1 MQPKPVR
8 LLFTTVLAGL
18 SLFAACGS
26 AAAQGFPSSTVKI
39 IVPNPAGG
47 TADALPRIIG
57 DALSSVWKQPV
68 VIENRPGAAGNVGAE
83 AFSRAPA
90 DGYTLL
96 ASPPTTLAI
105 NQSLYKKLNYDPTKF
120 KPITILGS
128 SPNVLIV
135 SPKLG
140 VSTVK
145 ELIEKA
151 KADPGGIAYG
161 SQGIGATS
169 HLTTALFETMAGV
182 KFNHVPYRGTA
193 PAMNDLLGGHILFMF
208 DNLSSSLPQ
217 HQAGT
222 LKILAVCTPER
233 SPYLPDVPTMSE
245 AALPGFVSFA
255 WFGLGGAAGY
265 ARRDRRQ
272 DQQGRRRCAC
282 RAKTCARNSWP
293 TAPSPSATP
302 AGDGGVPRARAG
314 AVGRRHREGQTQ
326 GSRVGR
332 GPEGLSA
339 GSPSPL
345 SRANQ
350 TRPIAA
356 LTDSS
361 DPQRTPSSRNTRA
374 LVAPSRNGA
383 NLPRKG
389 DRVARLHR

>member
-1 MQPKPVR
+1 MLPVRWGNEVIQPKLAR
-8 LLFTTVLAGL
+8 LAIALVPGL
-18 SLFAACGS
+18 CLLS
-26 AAAQGFPSSTVKI
+26 AAGESIAADRFPSATVKI

-57 DALSSVWKQPV
+57 DALSKVWNQPV
-68 VIENRPGAAGNVGAE
+68 VIENRAGAAGNVGAE
-83 AFSRAPA
+83 SFSRAPP

-135 SPKLG
+135 NPKLG

-151 KADPGGIAYG
+151 KADPGAIAYG

-193 PAMNDLLGGHILFMF
+193 PAMNDLVGGHILFMF

-222 LKILAVCTPER
+222 LKILAICTPER
-233 SPYLPDVPTMSE
+233 SPHLPDVPTMSE
-245 AALPGFVSFA
+245 AALPGFTSFA
-255 WFGLGGAAGY
+255 WFGLVAPADTPDAIVEKINKAVVGVLKTEEVRKRFAAQGAEVIGNTV
-265 ARRDRRQ
+265 Q
-272 DQQGRRRCAC
+272 EM
-282 RAKTCARNSWP
+282 
-293 TAPSPSATP
+293 ATFLE
-302 AGDGGVPRARAG
+302 
-314 AVGRRHREGQTQ
+314 RE
-326 GSRVGR
+326 
-332 GPEGLSA
+332 
-339 GSPSPL
+339 
-345 SRANQ
+345 
-350 TRPIAA
+350 
-356 LTDSS
+356 
-361 DPQRTPSSRNTRA
+361 RA
-374 LVAPSRNGA
+374 LWSGVIDKAKLKAPE
-383 NLPRKG
+383 
-389 DRVARLHR
+389 

>member
-1 MQPKPVR
+1 MLPIR
-8 LLFTTVLAGL
+8 LVIAAVAAGFALFVT
-18 SLFAACGS
+18 FAS
-26 AAAQGFPSSTVKI
+26 PAADPFPSATVKI

-47 TADALPRIIG
+47 TADALPRIIA
-57 DALSSVWKQPV
+57 DALGSLWKQAV
-68 VIENRPGAAGNVGAE
+68 VVENRPGAAGNVGAE
-83 AFSRAPA
+83 FFSRAPA

-151 KADPGGIAYG
+151 RLDPGGVAYG

-193 PAMNDLLGGHILFMF
+193 PAMNDLVGGHILFMF

-222 LKILAVCTPER
+222 LKIIAVCTPER

-245 AALPGFVSFA
+245 AALPGFVSIA
-255 WFGLGGAAGY
+255 WFGLVAPPDTPEEIVDKINRDVVAVLKSEDVRKKFQAHGAEPIGNT
-265 ARRDRRQ
+265 RQ
-272 DQQGRRRCAC
+272 EMAAFLERE
-282 RAKTCARNSWP
+282 RALW
-293 TAPSPSATP
+293 
-302 AGDGGVPRARAG
+302 GGVIDKAKLKA
-314 AVGRRHREGQTQ
+314 E
-326 GSRVGR
+326 
-332 GPEGLSA
+332 
-339 GSPSPL
+339 
-345 SRANQ
+345 
-350 TRPIAA
+350 
-356 LTDSS
+356 
-361 DPQRTPSSRNTRA
+361 
-374 LVAPSRNGA
+374 
-383 NLPRKG
+383 
-389 DRVARLHR
+389 

>member
-1 MQPKPVR
+1 
-8 LLFTTVLAGL
+8 
-18 SLFAACGS
+18 
-26 AAAQGFPSSTVKI
+26 
-39 IVPNPAGG
+39 
-47 TADALPRIIG
+47 
-57 DALSSVWKQPV
+57 V

-83 AFSRAPA
+83 VFSRAPA

-105 NQSLYKKLNYDPTKF
+105 NQSLYKKLNYDPTRF

-145 ELIEKA
+145 ELIEKG

-245 AALPGFVSFA
+245 AALAGVR
-255 WFGLGGAAGY
+255 LDRLVRTGGAADTPDAIVAKINKDVVAVLESEDVRKKFLAHG
-265 ARRDRRQ
+265 AEPIGNTREEMATFLERE
-272 DQQGRRRCAC
+272 
-282 RAKTCARNSWP
+282 RALW
-293 TAPSPSATP
+293 
-302 AGDGGVPRARAG
+302 GGVI
-314 AVGRRHREGQTQ
+314 E
-326 GSRVGR
+326 R
-332 GPEGLSA
+332 GEA
-339 GSPSPL
+339 
-345 SRANQ
+345 
-350 TRPIAA
+350 
-356 LTDSS
+356 
-361 DPQRTPSSRNTRA
+361 
-374 LVAPSRNGA
+374 
-383 NLPRKG
+383 
-389 DRVARLHR
+389 

>member
-1 MQPKPVR
+1 MQSKPVR
-8 LLFTTVLAGL
+8 LLFTAVVAWL
-18 SLFAACGS
+18 SPFAACGS

-47 TADALPRIIG
+47 TADALPRIVG
-57 DALSSVWKQPV
+57 DALGSVWKQPV

-83 AFSRAPA
+83 VFSRAPA

-105 NQSLYKKLNYDPTKF
+105 NQSLYKKLNYDPTRF
-120 KPITILGS
+120 KPITIIGS

-151 KADPGGIAYG
+151 RADPGGIAYG

-217 HQAGT
+217 HRAGT

-245 AALPGFVSFA
+245 AGLPGFVSVA
-255 WFGLGGAAGY
+255 WFGLVAPPDTPDEIVAKINKDVVAVLGSEDVRKKFLAHGAEPIGNTREEMA
-265 ARRDRRQ
+265 AFLERE
-272 DQQGRRRCAC
+272 
-282 RAKTCARNSWP
+282 RALW
-293 TAPSPSATP
+293 
-302 AGDGGVPRARAG
+302 GGVIDKAKLKA
-314 AVGRRHREGQTQ
+314 
-326 GSRVGR
+326 
-332 GPEGLSA
+332 PE
-339 GSPSPL
+339 
-345 SRANQ
+345 
-350 TRPIAA
+350 
-356 LTDSS
+356 
-361 DPQRTPSSRNTRA
+361 
-374 LVAPSRNGA
+374 
-383 NLPRKG
+383 
-389 DRVARLHR
+389 